1 MLQKF
6 SKRRGM
12 LVAVGLLAL
21 MGLSY
26 GVYRVVA
33 AETNHEFAGTMI
45 DNPEPVAGAELV
57 RAGDETVTFP
67 DAWQGKTLLVF
78 FGYANCPDVCPLTMA
93 ELAKVYR
100 DLGEP
105 EDVQVVMVTVDPS
118 RDTPERIQQ
127 YVKGFHPGFV
137 GLSGDPEAIAK
148 AASAFYA
155 TSVAQADGRV
165 AHNSHVTLVDHQG
178 QMRLIYNQ
186 DNVPK
191 ITEDLQYILS
201 RDRW

>member
-6 SKRRGM
+6 KQRQKA
-12 LVAVGLLAL
+12 LVVVGLLLLIAL
-21 MGLSY
+21 TY
-26 GVYRVVA
+26 GVYRVMA
-33 AETNHEFAGTMI
+33 TGTNHEFTGTMI
-45 DNPEPVAGAELV
+45 ENPTPVDGAELV
-57 RAGDETVTFP
+57 RGDGKTVTFP
-67 DAWQGKTLLVF
+67 GTWQGKTLLVF

-93 ELAKVYR
+93 ELAKIYR

-191 ITEDLQYILS
+191 ITEDLRYVLS
-201 RDRW
+201 KDRW

>member
-6 SKRRGM
+6 KQRQKT
-12 LVAVGLLAL
+12 LVVVGLLLLIAL
-21 MGLSY
+21 TY
-26 GVYRVVA
+26 GVYRVMA
-33 AETNHEFAGTMI
+33 AGTNHKFIGTMI
-45 DNPEPVAGAELV
+45 DNPKPVDGVELV
-57 RAGDETVTFP
+57 RADGKTVTFLGT
-67 DAWQGKTLLVF
+67 WQGKTLLVF

-127 YVKGFHPGFV
+127 YVKGFHPSFI

>member
-1 MLQKF
+1 MLQNL
-6 SKRRGM
+6 SKRQGM
-12 LVAVGLLAL
+12 LVVVGLLAL
-21 MGLSY
+21 IGLSY

-33 AETNHEFAGTMI
+33 AKPSHEFAGTI
-45 DNPEPVAGAELV
+45 INDPKPVTGAELV
-57 RAGDETVTFP
+57 RAGGETVTFP
-67 DAWQGKTLLVF
+67 DTWQGKTLLVF

-93 ELAKVYR
+93 ELATVYR

-118 RDTPERIQQ
+118 RDTPKRVEQ
-127 YVKGFHPGFV
+127 YVNGFHPGFV

-155 TSVAQADGRV
+155 TSVAQDDGTV
-165 AHNSHVTLVDHQG
+165 AHNSHVTLVDDQS

-191 ITEDLQYILS
+191 ITEDLQYILP
-201 RDRW
+201 RDHW

>member
-6 SKRRGM
+6 KQRQKA
-12 LVAVGLLAL
+12 LVVVSLLLLMAL
-21 MGLSY
+21 TY
-26 GVYRVVA
+26 GVYRVMA
-33 AETNHEFAGTMI
+33 AGTNHEFTGTMI
-45 DNPEPVAGAELV
+45 ENPTPVDSVELV
-57 RAGDETVTFP
+57 RAGGKTVTFP

-93 ELAKVYR
+93 ELASVHR
-100 DLGEP
+100 ELGEP
-105 EDVQVVMVTVDPS
+105 QDLQVVMVTVDPS
-118 RDTPERIQQ
+118 RDTPERLEQ
-127 YVKGFHPGFV
+127 YVKTFHPNFV
-137 GLSGDPEAIAK
+137 GLSGEPEAITK

-155 TSVAQADGRV
+155 TSVAQGDGMV
-165 AHNSHVTLVDHQG
+165 AHNSHVTLVDRQG
-178 QMRLIYNQ
+178 QTRLVYNQ